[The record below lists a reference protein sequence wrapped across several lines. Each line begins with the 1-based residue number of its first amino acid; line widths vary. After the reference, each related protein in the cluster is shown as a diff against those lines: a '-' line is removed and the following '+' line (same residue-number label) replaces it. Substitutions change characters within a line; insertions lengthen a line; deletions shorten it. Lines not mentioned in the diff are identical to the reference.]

1 MTALVILSS
10 RIMTLF
16 KNENLE
22 FILSLVVRNQ
32 VGSREVYVKVEI
44 YDKQLLQIVLSA
56 ECGDDAGAHLKLVA
70 DLST

>member
-1 MTALVILSS
+1 M
-10 RIMTLF
+10 
-16 KNENLE
+16 E
-22 FILSLVVRNQ
+22 FVLSLVVRNQ

-56 ECGDDAGAHLKLVA
+56 ECRDDAGAHLKLVA